1 MCDVCTNLGA
11 SCALLLVKL
20 VAVAITVMTNTNKSA
35 ERVVYLGQHAGFTV
49 KV

>member
-35 ERVVYLGQHAGFTV
+35 ELCILVNMLASL
-49 KV
+49 